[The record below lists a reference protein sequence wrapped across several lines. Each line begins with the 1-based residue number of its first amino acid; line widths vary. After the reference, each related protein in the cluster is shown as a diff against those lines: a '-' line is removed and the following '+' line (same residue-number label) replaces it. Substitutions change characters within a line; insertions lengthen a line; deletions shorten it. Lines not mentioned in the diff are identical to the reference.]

1 MYTPENLL
9 AELRSDRVS
18 QKAVDIASILFLVT
32 SYMYNNS
39 DSPTV
44 QPDNTED
51 MDDFSYLPFDG
62 KLRIRET
69 KTDRDNRVL
78 LFSYYNPVS
87 EVHEVSSIVYGTRT
101 EQGGCLV
108 PYSYLGYREL
118 QKLES
123 SLVIPY
129 ADITGLTGHNDY
141 PPLQATLCS
150 GSIMSEQVY
159 SRYVPVSQLADI
171 LEKMLE
177 IGEDFYDISPTV
189 SYIGKQYDN
198 RLM

>member
-44 QPDNTED
+44 QPDNAKD
-51 MDDFSYLPFDG
+51 MHDFSYLPFERR
-62 KLRIRET
+62 LRIRELQMENA
-69 KTDRDNRVL
+69 NRTLV
-78 LFSYYNPVS
+78 FSYYNPVP
-87 EVHEVSSIVYGTRT
+87 EKHEVSSIVFSK
-101 EQGGCLV
+101 EENNGCLV

-118 QKLES
+118 QQLENV
-123 SLVIPY
+123 SLIPY
-129 ADITGLTGHNDY
+129 GDITDLVTKNNISY
-141 PPLQATLCS
+141 LQVTLSS
-150 GSIMSEQVY
+150 GAVVSDQVY
-159 SRYVPVSQLADI
+159 SRLTSVSQLADV

-189 SYIGKQYDN
+189 SYIEKQYDN

>member
-44 QPDNTED
+44 QPDNTKD
-51 MDDFSYLPFDG
+51 MHDFSYLPFDR

-69 KTDRDNRVL
+69 KTERGSRTLV
-78 LFSYYNPVS
+78 FSYYNPVP
-87 EVHEVSSIVYGTRT
+87 ELHEVSSIVYSDSTKS
-101 EQGGCLV
+101 GGCLV

-118 QKLES
+118 QQLENV
-123 SLVIPY
+123 SLIPY
-129 ADITGLTGHNDY
+129 GDITDLVTKNNISY
-141 PPLQATLCS
+141 LQVTLSS
-150 GSIMSEQVY
+150 GAVVSDQVY
-159 SRYVPVSQLADI
+159 SRLTSVSQLADV

-189 SYIGKQYDN
+189 SYIEKQYDN

>member
-44 QPDNTED
+44 QPDNTKD
-51 MDDFSYLPFDG
+51 MHDFSYLPFERR
-62 KLRIRET
+62 LRIRELQMENA
-69 KTDRDNRVL
+69 NRTLV
-78 LFSYYNPVS
+78 FSYYNPVP
-87 EVHEVSSIVYGTRT
+87 EKHEVSSIVFSK
-101 EQGGCLV
+101 EENNGCLV
-108 PYSYLGYREL
+108 PFSYLGYRDL
-118 QKLES
+118 QQLENV
-123 SLVIPY
+123 SLIPY
-129 ADITGLTGHNDY
+129 GDITDLVTKNNISY
-141 PPLQATLCS
+141 LQVTLSS
-150 GSIMSEQVY
+150 GAVVSDQVY
-159 SRYVPVSQLADI
+159 SRLTSVSQLADV

-189 SYIGKQYDN
+189 SYIEKQYDN